1 MRIQV
6 QLPKVEPAVYQEPAE
21 CPYAGCQGR
30 HFKDHGVRGEQKVV
44 RDFTYDEVNS
54 YRKRCLK
61 CQRSFR
67 VYPSG
72 VSGSQQ
78 SNRLK
83 AASVLLYVLGL
94 SYAGVACFLSACG
107 CPIGKTTVYENV
119 QAGGMRSRQ
128 RRQQERAAGKVCAV
142 IGSDGTY
149 LKIKGIKMGLQVVV
163 DDCTQDLL
171 ELVLTSSENSPEAVA
186 MVRQVATA
194 VGADVLVT
202 DDLASYQDV
211 ADGSGLDHQIC
222 RKHVKDNVDA
232 LADDLF
238 AQLKAEEPM
247 PDGVDASPDILAMDL
262 GLLQWL
268 IRVRPDH
275 ARDLLQQLYR
285 RYQAAPK
292 PKPGQKHP
300 VWYRMRMLV
309 TRLWER
315 WERLTLDQR
324 RDDLDGTNNASERV
338 IGWWIKERYRTM
350 RGYKREESVY
360 NVVSLTARMGARS
373 GSYDMTEL
381 YSV

>member
-6 QLPKVEPAVYQEPAE
+6 QLPKVEPAVYQEPKE
-21 CPYAGCQGR
+21 CPYKGCRGR
-30 HFKDHGVRGEQKVV
+30 YFNDHGVRGERKAV

-83 AASVLLYVLGL
+83 ATSVLLYVLGL
-94 SYAGVACFLSACG
+94 SYAGVACFLSAVG
-107 CPIGKTTVYENV
+107 CPIAKTTVYENV
-119 QAGGMRSRQ
+119 QAVGMRSRQ
-128 RRQQERAAGKVCAV
+128 RLQQERAAGKECTV

-149 LKIKGIKMGLQVVV
+149 LKIKGIRMGLQVVV
-163 DDCTQDLL
+163 DDGTQDLL

-186 MVRQVATA
+186 MVREVATA

-238 AQLKAEEPM
+238 AQLKSEEPM

-292 PKPGQKHP
+292 PKSGQKHP

-360 NVVSLTARMGARS
+360 NVISLTARMGARS

-381 YSV
+381 YSM